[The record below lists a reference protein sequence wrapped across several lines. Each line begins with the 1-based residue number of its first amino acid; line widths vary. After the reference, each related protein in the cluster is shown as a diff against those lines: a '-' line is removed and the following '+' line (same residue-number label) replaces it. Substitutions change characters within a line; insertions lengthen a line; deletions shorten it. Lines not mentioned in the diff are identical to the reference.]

1 MIRQS
6 FTDCTVLTIA
16 HRHVWLRPSQSSCA
30 RLTGVCVI
38 CRLETIMDSD
48 RIIVMDQ
55 GVVVEFDSPLAL
67 LDRGAGGVLY
77 ELCEATGNMAQL
89 RDIASG
95 HATL

>member
-1 MIRQS
+1 MVASVPVIV
-6 FTDCTVLTIA
+6 CAA
-16 HRHVWLRPSQSSCA
+16 HGRVRD
-30 RLTGVCVI
+30 